1 MKTCEAA
8 VSIVNVKNIKK
19 GGVFQ
24 IVLNAKYSICIT
36 CRNEANIIRAS
47 LDSILGQIDDR
58 FEVIVVDS
66 ESTDGTLEI
75 LREYTKKGKIKL
87 IVQKC
92 SRGKGRQVAFE
103 NSSGEYIISNLDI
116 DDIFAPKLNELV
128 KFYHKKCEGKLLL
141 VISDLF
147 DKDAQNVT
155 IAPRLLISQIG
166 GWRNLQYSEDWDLWS
181 RAAKTGNYCFTAFNL
196 LERYCTH
203 PERQKPLRKLRRR
216 IRKYVDEYRLGRRVI
231 AKGERIN
238 AAQRITLLIA
248 RFAAHFMESYKDEFN
263 AYFEPYD
270 ESYYIPYS

>member
-1 MKTCEAA
+1 MKTCETA
-8 VSIVNVKNIKK
+8 VSIVKDKNIKK
-19 GGVFQ
+19 GSVFQ

-36 CRNEANIIRAS
+36 CRNETKTIRAS
-47 LDSILGQIDDR
+47 LDSILSQIDDR

-66 ESTDGTLEI
+66 RSTDGTLEI
-75 LREYTKKGKIKL
+75 LREYAKKGVIKL

-92 SRGKGRQVAFE
+92 SRGKGRQIAFE
-103 NSSGEYIISNLDI
+103 NSSGEYIISNLDM
-116 DDIFAPKLNELV
+116 DDIFAPKLNELI

-147 DKDAQNVT
+147 DKGAQNVT

-181 RAAKTGNYCFTAFNL
+181 RAAKTGNYCFTNFNL
-196 LERYCTH
+196 LERHCTH
-203 PERQKPLRKLRRR
+203 PERQKPLIKLRRR

-231 AKGERIN
+231 AKGEHFN
-238 AAQRITLLIA
+238 AVQRILLLIA
-248 RFAAHFMESYKDEFN
+248 RFVAFFMKSYKDEFN
-263 AYFEPYD
+263 VYFKPYD